1 MVGRCSLG
9 GKKSIY
15 INVAFDDNDI
25 TNQMTLALSVQS
37 FSKPDEL
44 LPGALI
50 ETYIASSRRELST
63 FTGQDVDTFDSTG
76 SRCYPP
82 TAHFEDQTPC
92 TPGGKFLL

>member
-1 MVGRCSLG
+1 MVGRRSLG
-9 GKKSIY
+9 GNNFIY
-15 INVAFDDNDI
+15 INVVFDDNDI

-37 FSKPDEL
+37 SSKPDEL
-44 LPGALI
+44 LLGAPI
-50 ETYIASSRRELST
+50 ETYIASARRELST

-76 SRCYPP
+76 SRCYPS